1 MTDNNWQFSPE
12 QMDKIRNCTSSEEL
26 VELANSEGVE
36 LNDNQLEAIS
46 GGDWFNCSDE
56 EGYCWNKTW

>member
-26 VELANSEGVE
+26 IELANSEGIE

-46 GGDWFNCSDE
+46 GGDWFKGDDG
-56 EGYCWNKTW
+56 GYCWNETW